1 VKNLILSSKLI
12 NDEHKSLGVFIDF
25 DLINYFKKLNYN
37 LIFYPDIKKL
47 NKIKFHGIVL
57 SGGNDLSI
65 IKKNNINKI
74 RDDYENKLLDYA
86 LRNSKKILGIC
97 RGFQFIN
104 TYFGEKL
111 KKSVSREKYHNIIFT
126 KKIFKIKMNDKIC
139 VNSFHN
145 YKIYKTSDNFIDIS
159 TEADNSIEIAISKN
173 KKILCTMFHPER
185 FNKSQAKIN
194 QIIKSFFK

>member
-1 VKNLILSSKLI
+1 MKNLILSSKLI

>member
-1 VKNLILSSKLI
+1 MKNLILSSKLI

-47 NKIKFHGIVL
+47 NKIKFQGIVL

-86 LRNSKKILGIC
+86 LRNNKKILGIC

-126 KKIFKIKMNDKIC
+126 KKIFKIKMNDKIS

>member
-1 VKNLILSSKLI
+1 
-12 NDEHKSLGVFIDF
+12 
-25 DLINYFKKLNYN
+25 
-37 LIFYPDIKKL
+37 
-47 NKIKFHGIVL
+47 
-57 SGGNDLSI
+57 
-65 IKKNNINKI
+65 
-74 RDDYENKLLDYA
+74 
-86 LRNSKKILGIC
+86 
-97 RGFQFIN
+97 
-104 TYFGEKL
+104 
-111 KKSVSREKYHNIIFT
+111 
-126 KKIFKIKMNDKIC
+126 MNDKIC

>member
-65 IKKNNINKI
+65 IKKNNINRI

-86 LRNSKKILGIC
+86 LRNNKKILGIC

>member
-1 VKNLILSSKLI
+1 MKNLILSSKLI

-86 LRNSKKILGIC
+86 LRNNKKILGIC

-126 KKIFKIKMNDKIC
+126 KKIFKIKMNDKIS

>member
-104 TYFGEKL
+104 TYFGEKI